1 MVMMMMMTEEMIILL
16 LNDNIVVECMIYI
29 LSRLFCTGIVVL
41 CDTC

>member
-29 LSRLFCTGIVVL
+29 LSCLFLYRNSSLV
-41 CDTC
+41 